1 VPKARPWAN
10 TCIACGNSSTGFAVV
25 TTNAGGS
32 SECDSQ
38 PHGGP
43 QARAPAG
50 RLWVMVVRAA
60 RGIAAGE
67 EVTITYAGAHAS
79 SPLPVRRCGSE
90 LWLELVRRRVG
101 VA

>member
-1 VPKARPWAN
+1 
-10 TCIACGNSSTGFAVV
+10 
-25 TTNAGGS
+25 
-32 SECDSQ
+32 
-38 PHGGP
+38 
-43 QARAPAG
+43 
-50 RLWVMVVRAA
+50 MVVRAA